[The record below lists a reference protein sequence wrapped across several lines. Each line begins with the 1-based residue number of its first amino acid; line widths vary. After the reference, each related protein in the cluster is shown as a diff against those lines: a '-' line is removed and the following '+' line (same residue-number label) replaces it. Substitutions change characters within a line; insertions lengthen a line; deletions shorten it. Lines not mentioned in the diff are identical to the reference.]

1 MNPNT
6 TIRITAAYLLLLA
19 AKPTTADDQV
29 KVVGGHDGGDDG
41 LSCPSFGWTPGS
53 IPEEHLDTA
62 CNRLQSNDPKR
73 AFSVMKALE
82 QSIATGKARRLQP
95 EHTWFCPADDGNAEK
110 DDQFDETNP
119 HHLTQG
125 PSSVWIL
132 QNRATVPVVVSWLAP
147 AKVGDVDTS
156 FEVSA
161 VNHRIAPA
169 HKDPNAIL
177 QPGEWKS
184 IDVKLGQLFNVREL
198 DASAGG
204 EPAPGRVLLRHRPGP
219 IHITNRL
226 GPKHLDCP
234 VQALIDPKPVQP
246 PPPKDENELPPP
258 KVDQKRP
265 DFDSNKRCNAQA
277 KMFRS
282 EVPCPIDVFYVGVD
296 TDYNVGSGHPM
307 PKDYLN
313 MISGT
318 ELDKTGTDEDDAENA
333 AALSASSDSMSDS
346 SVQTHHPSNP
356 AACHEHHSFHLG
368 VNPAANPDDRMGQ
381 FELWD
386 SPVAYLFTYVSHK
399 FVARTRHDKTLVDE
413 INVERTVVG
422 DCPRQRKRALVEAKT
437 ESVPAEIEVQIGS
450 VESEQQC
457 KVNVTNT
464 TINSGITKGDIV
476 ETVCLKNDTS
486 AAANAKSNVP
496 IDPKRTAAATD
507 HENRHKAATAT
518 NAGSP

>member
-1 MNPNT
+1 M
-6 TIRITAAYLLLLA
+6 RITSRTAATSLLLLA
-19 AKPTTADDQV
+19 ASPTAA
-29 KVVGGHDGGDDG
+29 GDDG

-53 IPEEHLDTA
+53 IPEEHQDSA
-62 CNRLQSNDPKR
+62 CNRLLENDPKR
-73 AFSVMKALE
+73 AFAVMKALE
-82 QSIATGKARRLQP
+82 QSVATGKARRLQP
-95 EHTWFCPADDGNAEK
+95 EQTWFCPADDGSAEK
-110 DDQFDETNP
+110 DENRDGTPVHTSTGSGQFDETNP

-147 AKVGDVDTS
+147 AKVGDVETS

-184 IDVKLGQLFNVREL
+184 IDVKMGQLFNVREL

-204 EPAPGRVLLRHRPGP
+204 EPAPGRVLMRHRPGP

-226 GPKHLDCP
+226 GPRHLDCP
-234 VQALIDPKPVQP
+234 VQALIDPEPVQP
-246 PPPKDENELPPP
+246 PPPKDENEPPPP

-282 EVPCPIDVFYVGVD
+282 EVPCPIDVFYVGVE
-296 TDYNVGSGHPM
+296 TDYNTGHPM
-307 PKDYLN
+307 PKGYLN
-313 MISGT
+313 MIEGT
-318 ELDKTGTDEDDAENA
+318 ELDQTIGDEKVTAENA
-333 AALSASSDSMSDS
+333 AALVTPGDPTGDLSS
-346 SVQTHHPSNP
+346 QIHHPTNP

-368 VNPAANPDDRMGQ
+368 VNPAANPDNRMGA
-381 FELWD
+381 FEMWD

-413 INVERTVVG
+413 INIERTVVG
-422 DCPRQRKRALVEAKT
+422 DCPRQRKRSLVDT
-437 ESVPAEIEVQIGS
+437 NSESVCPEVEVHIGD
-450 VESEQQC
+450 VESEKQC
-457 KVNVTNT
+457 KVNA
-464 TINSGITKGDIV
+464 TKHTKNIAKGTDIV
-476 ETVCLKNDTS
+476 EPICFKNDT
-486 AAANAKSNVP
+486 ATAANANCNVP
-496 IDPKRTAAATD
+496 IDPKKTAAAGYD
-507 HENRHKAATAT
+507 NRQKAATAV
-518 NAGSP
+518 NAGSPK